1 MNYGLLDKKLF
12 FFPFFEVA
20 LMAKLSKVT
29 AAPTYTPKVRSAKGY
44 RLTERELDVLE
55 FILEMKFS
63 TLEALYSKFFKV
75 TKWGSTSN
83 SLIWAKQRISH
94 LVKTEMVQILT
105 EVCNRPLY
113 VLTQKGYRFLKN
125 SRPTKNYCRPLFDVD
140 GRIFDHDQ
148 RVVQVRIALESSGLI
163 KEWISESQLSE
174 IDEVKKYLPTEFR
187 PDAIYIN
194 PQGQKVAFELEIARK
209 SKDRYHKKIKRYIQ
223 VMTEGNSL
231 SRIFEINLK
240 SDMETLLKFSKYVA
254 QADRINDLQIFL
266 LTEKKLSMPYNL
278 ISDGTATQLR
288 DRIVLSLNWSEE
300 YYKNQSSSFLLK
312 LLILLCWLRDNQQL
326 KFNIG
331 TILSCSSAS

>member
-1 MNYGLLDKKLF
+1 M
-12 FFPFFEVA
+12 
-20 LMAKLSKVT
+20 
-29 AAPTYTPKVRSAKGY
+29 
-44 RLTERELDVLE
+44 
-55 FILEMKFS
+55 
-63 TLEALYSKFFKV
+63 
-75 TKWGSTSN
+75 
-83 SLIWAKQRISH
+83 
-94 LVKTEMVQILT
+94 
-105 EVCNRPLY
+105 
-113 VLTQKGYRFLKN
+113 TQKGYRFLKN

>member
-1 MNYGLLDKKLF
+1 MQTSYCF
-12 FFPFFEVA
+12 FDLP
-20 LMAKLSKVT
+20 KVS
-29 AAPTYTPKVRSAKGY
+29 PKVRSAKGY

-63 TLEALYSKFFKV
+63 TLEALHGKFFKV
-75 TKWGSTSN
+75 TKGGSTSN

-148 RVVQVRIALESSGLI
+148 RVTQVRIALESSGLI
-163 KEWISESQLSE
+163 KEWISERQLSE

-194 PQGQKVAFELEIARK
+194 HQGQKVAFELEIARK

-223 VMTEGNSL
+223 VMTEGSSL
-231 SRIFEINLK
+231 SRIFESVHYVCEKQTVL
-240 SDMETLLKFSKYVA
+240 DLLQSEIQLYQPLFQFSLE
-254 QADRINDLQIFL
+254 ADILGSISKR
-266 LTEKKLSMPYNL
+266 LSVN
-278 ISDGTATQLR
+278 
-288 DRIVLSLNWSEE
+288 
-300 YYKNQSSSFLLK
+300 
-312 LLILLCWLRDNQQL
+312 
-326 KFNIG
+326 
-331 TILSCSSAS
+331 